1 MCSNFFSELLLHYS
15 FIVHDMKVVFV
26 DSAGKDI
33 IYDKTN
39 VCALTIKYDLK
50 SNPLWY

>member
-15 FIVHDMKVVFV
+15 FLVHDMKVVFV
-26 DSAGKDI
+26 SRAGKDI

-39 VCALTIKYDLK
+39 VCALPIKYDLK
-50 SNPLWY
+50 SYPL